1 MIPQDILRKTTEI
14 LNNDSSLKRYE
25 IISDILINEFNY
37 FLLKKWVSNGI
48 NYWLYCKN
56 ETDKNKEMDENFII
70 NDLYFYENDLN
81 EVMKPIVLKV
91 CEELKIKYG
100 KN

>member
-1 MIPQDILRKTTEI
+1 MLPQEILRKTTEI

-25 IISDILINEFNY
+25 VISDILTNEFDY
-37 FLLKKWVSNGI
+37 FLLKKWISKGV
-48 NYWLYCKN
+48 NYWLYSKN